1 MSTVNPLELEND
13 LALEKQK
20 YSYLTKTDHNLI
32 VKQVLPDENLAAYAL
47 TTDEQKIALITAA
60 TLRIDRE
67 NFIGY
72 RTLDNQT
79 LEWPREGARKPNAY
93 AGNYV
98 SPWRKT
104 ENEDGDETIVYVS
117 GANQGYFD
125 ADEIPDQIKR
135 ATLHLAVFFSNN
147 LDALGYTGLEGFES
161 IKIGSLDVTPRLFK
175 ADEDMPP
182 MTHKYLN
189 GLRTTSPANIS
200 IRRS

>member
-1 MSTVNPLELEND
+1 MSNHAFDLDRDLNPAE
-13 LALEKQK
+13 QK
-20 YSYLTKTDHNLI
+20 YSYLTKTEHNLI
-32 VKQVLPDENLAAYAL
+32 VEQVLPDENLLAYEL
-47 TTDEQKIALITAA
+47 TTDDQKVNLIIAA

-72 RTLDNQT
+72 KTLDNQI
-79 LEWPREGARKPNAY
+79 LEWPREAARKPNSY

-104 ENEDGDETIVYVS
+104 ENEDGKENIVYVS

-125 ADEIPDQIKR
+125 ADEVPDQIKR
-135 ATLHLAVFFSNN
+135 ATLYLAVFFSNN
-147 LDALGYTGLEGFES
+147 LEALGETGLEGFEN
-161 IKIGSLDVTPRLFK
+161 IKIGSLDVTPRFFK

-189 GLRTTSPANIS
+189 GLRTTTAANIS
-200 IRRS
+200 VKRS

>member
-1 MSTVNPLELEND
+1 MSTTNPLELQR
-13 LALEKQK
+13 LVSSTEKE
-20 YSYLTKTDHNLI
+20 YSYLTKTEHNKI

-47 TTDEQKIALITAA
+47 TTDDEKVKFITAA

-79 LEWPREGARKPNAY
+79 LEWPREGAKKPNAY

-104 ENEDGDETIVYVS
+104 ENQAGEETIVYVS

-135 ATLHLAVFFSNN
+135 ATVHLAVFFSNN

-189 GLRTTSPANIS
+189 GLRTTSAANIS
-200 IRRS
+200 VRRS

>member
-1 MSTVNPLELEND
+1 MSNHFITLTR
-13 LALEKQK
+13 ALTADEKK
-20 YSYLTKTDHNLI
+20 YSYLTQADHNLI
-32 VKQVLPDENLAAYAL
+32 VEQVLPDENLQAYAL
-47 TTDEQKIALITAA
+47 TTDDQKVNFITAA
-60 TLRIDRE
+60 TQRIDRE

-72 RTLDNQT
+72 RTLDNQI
-79 LEWPREGARKPNAY
+79 LEWPREGAKKPNSY

-104 ENEDGDETIVYVS
+104 ENQQGDETITYVS

-135 ATLHLAVFFSNN
+135 ATLYLAVFFSNN
-147 LDALGYTGLEGFES
+147 LDALGETGLEGFEN
-161 IKIGSLDVTPRLFK
+161 IKIGSLDVTPRFFK

-189 GLRTTSPANIS
+189 GLRTTSAANIS
-200 IRRS
+200 VKRS